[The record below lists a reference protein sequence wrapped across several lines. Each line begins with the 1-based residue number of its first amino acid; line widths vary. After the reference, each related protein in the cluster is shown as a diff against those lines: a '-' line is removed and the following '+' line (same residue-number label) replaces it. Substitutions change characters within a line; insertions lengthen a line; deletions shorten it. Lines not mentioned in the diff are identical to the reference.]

1 MGHTAYSSTNLA
13 STVSLRGY
21 DTKSTRE
28 IFTESHINNAMD
40 PHNLGIRESRDSK
53 EHPESLAIILALD
66 VTGSMG
72 SVPHFIV
79 KNGLMN
85 IMDGIIDRGILHP
98 QILFAGIGDH
108 ECGDNAPLQV
118 GQFESGD
125 DLLIHWLEKLY
136 LEGGGGGNDGES
148 YMLAW
153 YLAAKHTAIDCFEKR
168 NQKGFLFT
176 IGDEPVLPNIPAN
189 RLKQL
194 IGDGQFK
201 NFDSLALLNMAR
213 EKWNVFHIHLRGQ
226 TSNGQRMEVMDGW
239 KQIMGENLLIVER
252 QEEVAKTITNI
263 VAANVIKPA
272 KVVQEESSIL
282 DKPEESMML

>member
-1 MGHTAYSSTNLA
+1 MGHTAYSSATLS
-13 STVSLRGY
+13 STISDRGY

-28 IFTESHINNAMD
+28 IFTETSINNAMS
-40 PHNLGIRESRDSK
+40 PYNMGIRESRDSK

-79 KNGLMN
+79 KNGLLN
-85 IMDGIIDRGILHP
+85 IMDGIIGRGVLHP
-98 QILFAGIGDH
+98 QILFSGIGDH
-108 ECGDNAPLQV
+108 ECGDRAPLQL

-125 DLLIHWLEKLY
+125 DLLVHWLENLF

-153 YLAAKHTAIDCFEKR
+153 YMAAKHTAIDCFEKR

-189 RLKQL
+189 ALKG
-194 IGDGQFK
+194 IMGEGQFE
-201 NFDSLALLNMAR
+201 NFKSVELLNMAR
-213 EKWNVFHIHLRGQ
+213 EKYNVFHLHIRNQ

-252 QEEVAKTITNI
+252 QEEVANAIVNI
-263 VAANVIKPA
+263 VTANIGQPAAPA
-272 KVVQEESSIL
+272 DDPTEIL
-282 DKPEESMML
+282 L

>member
-1 MGHTAYSSTNLA
+1 MGHTAYSSATLS
-13 STVSLRGY
+13 STISDRGY

-28 IFTESHINNAMD
+28 IFTETSINNAMS
-40 PHNLGIRESRDSK
+40 PYNMGIRESRDSK

-79 KNGLMN
+79 KNGLLN
-85 IMDGIIDRGILHP
+85 IMDGIIGRGVLHP
-98 QILFAGIGDH
+98 QILFSGIGDH
-108 ECGDNAPLQV
+108 ECGDHAPLQL

-125 DLLIHWLEKLY
+125 DLLVHWLENLF

-153 YLAAKHTAIDCFEKR
+153 YMAAKHTAIDCFEKR

-189 RLKQL
+189 ALKG
-194 IGDGQFK
+194 IMGEGQFE
-201 NFDSLALLNMAR
+201 NFKSVELLNMAR
-213 EKWNVFHIHLRGQ
+213 EKYNVFHLHIRNQ

-252 QEEVAKTITNI
+252 QEEVANAIVNI
-263 VAANVIKPA
+263 VTANIGQPAAPA
-272 KVVQEESSIL
+272 DDPTEIL
-282 DKPEESMML
+282 L